1 MERERVP
8 EISRFFGIVIAMYY
22 TEHDGVRINIRP
34 FMSADLR
41 TGGRAGAGVLRAK
54 PKIAWNKDRGKEAL
68 KPWKRRKPDWLV
80 GEDNVDAGI
89 DDDVELR
96 PRDHY
101 PWFWSCPGDGA
112 FAERTDLNG
121 GDAFDGKRWN
131 DLHYTNSVKR
141 KARLCVRM
149 TAVDEPSGYRSSNM
163 PVHDRTAD

>member
-1 MERERVP
+1 MP

-22 TEHDGVRINIRP
+22 TDHDGVRINIRP

-68 KPWKRRKPDWLV
+68 KPRKRWKPDLLV
-80 GEDNVDAGI
+80 GEDDVDAGI
-89 DDDVELR
+89 DDDVVLR

-101 PWFWSCPGDGA
+101 PWFRSCPGDGA
-112 FAERTDLNG
+112 LAERTDFAG
-121 GDAFDGKRWN
+121 GFDFDGNRWN
-131 DLHYTNSVKR
+131 DLHYTNAVR
-141 KARLCVRM
+141 REARLRART